1 MFKRKW
7 LLVFVA
13 TFILFCGWLS
23 IGQLNR
29 TASATT
35 TSPYAE
41 MKLFTDVLSIIR
53 SSYVEEV
60 DLKDLIYGG
69 INGMLETLDPHS
81 SFLDPETFKELKT
94 DTSGEFGGLGIEIA
108 IRDDALTIIAP
119 IEDTPAF
126 RAGLMAGDQIVK
138 IDDKLT
144 KDIGIMEAVKLL
156 RGPKGS
162 TVTISVMRESFDK
175 PKAFTITRE
184 IIKIESVKVHTLE
197 DGYGYIRLSQF
208 QERTTEDL
216 RDGLETLHRQNAD
229 HLKGLVLDLRNN
241 PGGLLD
247 QAVKVSD
254 LFLDQGMIVYT
265 EGREDGS
272 EMKFV
277 AHGDGTEPDYPLVI
291 LINSGSASA
300 AEIVAGALKDHRRA
314 ILLGTRSFGKG
325 SVQTIIPLSD
335 NSGLRLTTARYFTPN
350 GISIQALGIE
360 PDINVPQGE
369 LQQVSEDSHFR
380 EQDLE
385 NHFDNGSEVETEKKV
400 AAEKFR
406 LNEDER
412 DDYQLLRALDLL
424 KGWDVFSQIRSP
436 AE

>member
-1 MFKRKW
+1 
-7 LLVFVA
+7 
-13 TFILFCGWLS
+13 
-23 IGQLNR
+23 
-29 TASATT
+29 
-35 TSPYAE
+35 
-41 MKLFTDVLSIIR
+41 
-53 SSYVEEV
+53 
-60 DLKDLIYGG
+60 
-69 INGMLETLDPHS
+69 
-81 SFLDPETFKELKT
+81 
-94 DTSGEFGGLGIEIA
+94 
-108 IRDDALTIIAP
+108 
-119 IEDTPAF
+119 
-126 RAGLMAGDQIVK
+126 MAGDQIVK